1 MLRLRLVMSKSF
13 METVL
18 KIVSCDCVHSLDDI
32 LPAGL
37 IEAIIAQVTCC
48 TSKTSG
54 RHPCVLSYS
63 VKPIV

>member
-1 MLRLRLVMSKSF
+1 

-48 TSKTSG
+48 KTSG

>member
-48 TSKTSG
+48 KTSG